1 VAGSRACRNAG
12 RLALLPLR
20 TASRA
25 PLVAPALR
33 RAAAGLAADG
43 RVARADGRRRVDDLT
58 DSVLAAPEVEQT
70 VDRALAGPLTEA
82 IGRSLAENQ
91 VPRRIAAEF
100 LAHTRVEPA
109 SDAPVTSAALEH
121 AAVRPSLEELV
132 VEVIESRLAA
142 DVADRVLR
150 SPEFEHAVESVASS
164 PAVRAAVAAQTRS
177 LVDDVVDD
185 VRTTTERLDD
195 SAECTVRRWL
205 PGARQEQRAEAPR
218 YGGLATRAVA
228 FLIDVAL
235 ADLLALG
242 VAAGVYL
249 AASVVGGL
257 RPAWLVGALVAVGWA
272 LVVDVYLVLF
282 WTMTGRTPG
291 MRFMQLR
298 VVGPRGEPPGLG
310 RAVLRLV
317 GLLLSIAL
325 FFIGFLPVLVD
336 RRRRG
341 VHDMLAGTVVES
353 TGPA

>member
-1 VAGSRACRNAG
+1 
-12 RLALLPLR
+12 
-20 TASRA
+20 
-25 PLVAPALR
+25 
-33 RAAAGLAADG
+33 
-43 RVARADGRRRVDDLT
+43 
-58 DSVLAAPEVEQT
+58 
-70 VDRALAGPLTEA
+70 LTEA

-100 LAHTRVEPA
+100 LAHARIDRV
-109 SDAPVTSAALEH
+109 SDAPATSTALEH
-121 AAVRPSLEELV
+121 AAARPSLDDLV
-132 VEVIESRLAA
+132 AEAIESRLAG

-164 PAVRAAVAAQTRS
+164 PAVRAALAAQTRS
-177 LVDDVVDD
+177 LADDVVDD
-185 VRTTTERLDD
+185 VRSATERFDD
-195 SAECTVRRWL
+195 SAERSVHRWL
-205 PGARQEQRAEAPR
+205 PGAGKVRAPRAEQPR
-218 YGGLATRAVA
+218 YGGLATRAAA
-228 FLIDVAL
+228 FMIDVAF

-257 RPAWLVGALVAVGWA
+257 RPSWLVGVLVAVGWA

-291 MRFMQLR
+291 MRFMRLR
-298 VVGPRGEPPGLG
+298 VVGPRGDPPGLA
-310 RAVLRLV
+310 RSVVRLV

-325 FFIGFLPVLVD
+325 FFTGFLPVLVD

-353 TGPA
+353 TEPA

>member
-1 VAGSRACRNAG
+1 
-12 RLALLPLR
+12 LR

-33 RAAAGLAADG
+33 RAAQGLAADG
-43 RVARADGRRRVDDLT
+43 RAARADGRRRVDDLT
-58 DSVLAAPEVEQT
+58 DDVLAAPVVERT
-70 VDRALAGPLTEA
+70 VDRAFAGPLTEA
-82 IGRSLAENQ
+82 IGRSLAENN

-100 LAHTRVEPA
+100 LAHANTAPA
-109 SDAPVTSAALEH
+109 SHAPATSTALEPSV
-121 AAVRPSLEELV
+121 ARPSVEDLV
-132 VEVIESRLAA
+132 AEVIESRLAA

-185 VRTTTERLDD
+185 VRAATERLDD
-195 SAECTVRRWL
+195 SAEHSVHRWL
-205 PGARQEQRAEAPR
+205 PGARRHQPAQPPR

-242 VAAGVYL
+242 VAAAVYL

-257 RPAWLVGALVAVGWA
+257 RPAWLVGVLVAVGWA

-291 MRFMQLR
+291 MRLMQLR
-298 VVGPRGEPPGLG
+298 VVGPRGDPPGLG
-310 RAVLRLV
+310 RAVVRLV
-317 GLLLSIAL
+317 GLLLSVAL
-325 FFIGFLPVLVD
+325 FFAGFLPVLVD

-341 VHDMLAGTVVES
+341 MHDMLAGTVVES
-353 TGPA
+353 TEPA